1 MMQFAE
7 LPSHQA
13 YESALRWYGRSIV
26 ALLIAVGFAFGLS
39 KLAPGVPLAIPMI
52 GFLPA
57 PILLGIGL
65 RQMWRMVHLRRQEIA
80 DGIFAGSPKYLLFM
94 DQHAIAISVGVFIIA
109 IVIGIAN
116 HGETLNRV
124 SLEAKLHRPAWP
136 EVWRFIS
143 VTIDYSVRGGW
154 GHLSG

>member
-80 DGIFAGSPKYLLFM
+80 DGIFAGSPKSLLFM
-94 DQHAIAISVGVFIIA
+94 DQHAIGVGAFIVA
-109 IVIGIAN
+109 IVIGIAITEK
-116 HGETLNRV
+116 H
-124 SLEAKLHRPAWP
+124 
-136 EVWRFIS
+136 
-143 VTIDYSVRGGW
+143 
-154 GHLSG
+154 